1 MQSVPGRSVKVGVQM
16 QDQPFSPVES
26 GKEFRHGIVKQANLE
41 RTPSVFDG
49 YRSCNNPPAR
59 PLRAGPL
66 YTLWFVEHA
75 RLVEGPEGGGSRPPR
90 ILLVEDDLTIRQM
103 TQLALERDGFAVS
116 TAHDGASGLAAFRA
130 QPPDLVIL
138 DVMLPGVDGVS
149 VCRTIRERSVVP
161 IVMLTARTDPVDVVL
176 GLEAGAD
183 DYVTKPFEPSILAA
197 RLRAVLRRVARHD
210 ASPVLRV
217 GDVEID
223 RQAMEVRVGT
233 ELVSLTPTEYRLLL
247 ELAEHSGVV
256 LSRER
261 LLEEVWGYVWA
272 GDTRLVD
279 MHVRRLRAKIGPE
292 TIETVRGAGY
302 KLVRG

>member
-1 MQSVPGRSVKVGVQM
+1 
-16 QDQPFSPVES
+16 
-26 GKEFRHGIVKQANLE
+26 
-41 RTPSVFDG
+41 
-49 YRSCNNPPAR
+49 
-59 PLRAGPL
+59 
-66 YTLWFVEHA
+66 VEHA

-116 TAHDGASGLAAFRA
+116 TAPDGASGLAVFRA
-130 QPPDLVIL
+130 QPPDLVVL

-149 VCRTIRERSVVP
+149 VCRTIREQSVVP

-217 GDVEID
+217 GEVEID
-223 RQAMEVRVGT
+223 RQGMEVRVVGQ
-233 ELVSLTPTEYRLLL
+233 LVSLTPTEYRLLL
-247 ELAEHSGVV
+247 ELAEHSGAV

-302 KLVRG
+302 KLVKG

>member
-1 MQSVPGRSVKVGVQM
+1 
-16 QDQPFSPVES
+16 
-26 GKEFRHGIVKQANLE
+26 
-41 RTPSVFDG
+41 
-49 YRSCNNPPAR
+49 
-59 PLRAGPL
+59 
-66 YTLWFVEHA
+66 
-75 RLVEGPEGGGSRPPR
+75 
-90 ILLVEDDLTIRQM
+90 M

-116 TAHDGASGLAAFRA
+116 TAHDGVSGLAAFRA

-149 VCRTIRERSVVP
+149 VCRTIREKSVVP

-217 GDVEID
+217 GEVEID
-223 RQAMEVRVGT
+223 RQGMEVRVGS

-247 ELAEHSGVV
+247 ELAEHSGAV

-302 KLVRG
+302 KLVKG

>member
-1 MQSVPGRSVKVGVQM
+1 
-16 QDQPFSPVES
+16 
-26 GKEFRHGIVKQANLE
+26 
-41 RTPSVFDG
+41 
-49 YRSCNNPPAR
+49 
-59 PLRAGPL
+59 
-66 YTLWFVEHA
+66 
-75 RLVEGPEGGGSRPPR
+75 
-90 ILLVEDDLTIRQM
+90 M

-149 VCRTIRERSVVP
+149 VCRTIREKSVVP

-217 GDVEID
+217 GEVEID
-223 RQAMEVRVGT
+223 RQGMEVRVGS

-247 ELAEHSGVV
+247 ELAEHSGAV

-302 KLVRG
+302 KLVKG

>member
-1 MQSVPGRSVKVGVQM
+1 
-16 QDQPFSPVES
+16 
-26 GKEFRHGIVKQANLE
+26 
-41 RTPSVFDG
+41 
-49 YRSCNNPPAR
+49 
-59 PLRAGPL
+59 
-66 YTLWFVEHA
+66 VEHA
-75 RLVEGPEGGGSRPPR
+75 RLVEGPDGGGSRPPR

-130 QPPDLVIL
+130 EPPDLVIL

-161 IVMLTARTDPVDVVL
+161 IVMLTARTDPVDVVV

-217 GDVEID
+217 GEVEID
-223 RQAMEVRVGT
+223 RQGMEVRVAS

-247 ELAEHSGVV
+247 ELAEHSGAV